1 MRFPLRKQAYIKAC
15 SRMQGALD
23 GIFHEFIV
31 SRFIF
36 SSASQNGTAA
46 TTGLLNLADSEL
58 SELHA

>member
-1 MRFPLRKQAYIKAC
+1 
-15 SRMQGALD
+15 MQGALD